1 MQKRYLKVEGHNNL
15 VRDKHTGAILNTNKT
30 EIEQARKLK
39 RVSEERQ
46 EHINSLTEEV
56 KGLKEDMN
64 QIKQLLLNIA
74 GETNE

>member
-1 MQKRYLKVEGHNNL
+1 MKFKRVEGHNNL
-15 VRDKHTGAILNTNKT
+15 VRDSRTGAILNINTT
-30 EIEQARKLK
+30 EIERARKLK
-39 RVSEERQ
+39 QISDERQ

>member
-1 MQKRYLKVEGHNNL
+1 MKRHLKVEGHTNL
-15 VRDKHTGAILNTNKT
+15 VRDSRTGAILNTNTT

-56 KGLKEDMN
+56 KGLKEDMY
-64 QIKQLLLNIA
+64 QIKELLFKLA
-74 GETNE
+74 GEINE